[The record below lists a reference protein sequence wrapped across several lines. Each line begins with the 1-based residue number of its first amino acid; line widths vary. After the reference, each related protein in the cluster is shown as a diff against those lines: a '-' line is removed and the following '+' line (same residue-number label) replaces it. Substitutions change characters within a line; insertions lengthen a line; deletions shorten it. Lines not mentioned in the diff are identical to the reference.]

1 MGMGKRAGLTACLFA
16 IGCAATPPLDN
27 PVLVRPAPEAIENP
41 VLVSPG
47 VPTADAYREVFE
59 KTVDILDDYFDLLP
73 PDPYDGRIVTK
84 PRIAPGYE
92 QFWKPGNPD
101 PRGRLLATFQTI
113 RQTASAEIRAG
124 NAAATWFTSSWS
136 ANSRTSLGRRRRA
149 SATRSSRTRHQSIAS
164 STW

>member
-1 MGMGKRAGLTACLFA
+1 GGPPLAYPSRNRSGITAGGRAMGVGIRV
-16 IGCAATPPLDN
+16 GCAACLVAAGCAVAPPLDN
-27 PVLVRPAPEAIENP
+27 PTLVPARADAVENP

-47 VPTADAYREVFE
+47 VPTAAAYREVFE
-59 KTVDILDDYFDLLP
+59 KTVEVLDDYFELLP

-113 RQTASAEIRAG
+113 R
-124 NAAATWFTSSWS
+124 
-136 ANSRTSLGRRRRA
+136 
-149 SATRSSRTRHQSIAS
+149 
-164 STW
+164 